1 VPGDDTQ
8 RDFSNELEEWLTSDQ
23 PKTLGALADTFGERS
38 FAIAIL
44 LLMFPSA
51 MPIPTG
57 GITHIFEVV
66 TIIVAVQMVLGSH
79 TIWLPKRWRRRE
91 LGEAATGKAIPF
103 VIRRIRWFEKFSKPR
118 LAFLFRRRWFEQLLG
133 LVIIAF
139 TIGAI
144 VAPPFSGLDTLP
156 SLGVVVITL
165 GILLGDPVFI
175 AAGIVVGTGGI
186 VLIVTLGAA
195 AVRFFRN
202 LF

>member
-1 VPGDDTQ
+1 MPGDDTEH
-8 RDFSNELEEWLTSDQ
+8 DFSTELEAWLENDQ

-66 TIIVAVQMVLGSH
+66 TIIIAVQMVFARH
-79 TIWLPKRWRRRE
+79 TIWLPKRWRARS
-91 LGEAATGKAIPF
+91 LGAATTGKAIPF
-103 VIRRIRWFEKFSKPR
+103 IIRRIRWFEKFSKPR
-118 LAFLFRRRWFEQLLG
+118 LRFLFRRRWFEQVLG
-133 LVIIAF
+133 IVIIAF

-144 VAPPFSGLDTLP
+144 LAPPFSGLDTLP

-165 GILLGDPVFI
+165 GILLGDPIFI
-175 AAGIVVGTGGI
+175 AAGVVIGTGGI
-186 VLIVTLGAA
+186 VLIITLGAA